1 MKIRVFV
8 KFTRPHGNDAVVAV
22 VVVVE
27 AVVVVAVVVFVIK
40 NENNIKV
47 ECPNKIS
54 SLLHPCFYTINTF
67 NASFKSQFNF
77 IHNLD
82 EL

>member
-1 MKIRVFV
+1 MEIRVFV
-8 KFTRPHGNDAVVAV
+8 KFTRLHGNDVVVAV
-22 VVVVE
+22 VVVV
-27 AVVVVAVVVFVIK
+27 AAIVVDVVIK
-40 NENNIKV
+40 NENNMKV

-54 SLLHPCFYTINTF
+54 PLLHRCFYNINTF

-77 IHNLD
+77 THNLD